1 VAKRGALR
9 LKVFQA
15 QIGFY
20 DTVVAAP
27 SQAAALR
34 AWGVHQ
40 DLFANGGAKA
50 ITDELALA
58 AALAHPEKPLRRVVG
73 SKGRF
78 KLEPNSPPNAAG
90 GPKRAAARTAKAPA
104 DRTALDAAET
114 ALRQLGGDRKREEA
128 DFRRRQET
136 LDAEKDQARRTY
148 AEVHRTAIAAVVRAR
163 QVYRKAGGKN

>member
-1 VAKRGALR
+1 VAKRAARR

-15 QIGFY
+15 QIGFF

-58 AALAHPEKPLRRVVG
+58 AALSEAAGAEVDLVRLDVDAPQLGAEVARTGLCLFEAAPGTFAAFRAEAIARWIDFEETMAPHRAVFLRR
-73 SKGRF
+73 
-78 KLEPNSPPNAAG
+78 L
-90 GPKRAAARTAKAPA
+90 AARAP
-104 DRTALDAAET
+104 
-114 ALRQLGGDRKREEA
+114 
-128 DFRRRQET
+128 
-136 LDAEKDQARRTY
+136 
-148 AEVHRTAIAAVVRAR
+148 
-163 QVYRKAGGKN
+163 